1 MTRSSFVALRQ
12 QKAPDYPYSE
22 VSGQVCSELLPSHPT
37 WWSGTLIAC
46 QKYEN
51 TRRVAAVK
59 WTHWPANGLVE
70 SAGTSRRL
78 TITIA
83 TYLSYTVSVFPRFP
97 PLGLV

>member
-1 MTRSSFVALRQ
+1 MTRSSFIALRRQ
-12 QKAPDYPYSE
+12 RAPDYRYCG
-22 VSGQVCSELLPSHPT
+22 VSGLVCTVLLPGHPK
-37 WWSGTLIAC
+37 WWSRTLMAC
-46 QKYEN
+46 QQYEN